1 MTLKLFTASLLLI
14 PALSYCQTEATTK
27 DGKKVILNTDM
38 TWNYADCSALTE
50 TKTYPGGKVM
60 TSSKENFRVSADGK
74 NGIDLSILKGS
85 GTTIY
90 NFASINKD
98 IKCVNKDAPGTIE
111 FTDGSKIT
119 IKHMSELNCK
129 GNFSC
134 FLGLVVGT
142 EAEAKVLQ
150 TKKIKK
156 ISLEYTKK
164 ENNAFVN
171 YTEDFN
177 VAAAQA
183 DKILKTIQCLS
194 N

>member
-1 MTLKLFTASLLLI
+1 MTIKLITASLLLI

-27 DGKKVILNTDM
+27 DGKKVILNKDM
-38 TWNYADCSALTE
+38 TWTYADCSALTE
-50 TKTYPGGKVM
+50 TKTYAGGKVM

-74 NGIDLSILKGS
+74 NGIDISILKGT
-85 GTTIY
+85 GTIIF
-90 NFASINKD
+90 NFASINQD
-98 IKCVNKDAPGTIE
+98 VKCVNKDAAGTIE
-111 FTDGSKIT
+111 FTDGSKVD
-119 IKHMSELNCK
+119 IKHMSDLNCK

-134 FLGLVVGT
+134 FFGLAVGT
-142 EAEAKVLQ
+142 ETEAKAVQ
-150 TKKIKK
+150 DKKIKR

-164 ENNAFVN
+164 ENNTFVK

-183 DKILKTIQCLS
+183 DRILKTIQCLS